1 MAWKWVAIELTNFVH
16 KKRPENRDQFV
27 ESRFSQVFFFS
38 SSFGG
43 AMPNA
48 LWMSESNGTDAS
60 VLCSSPSYALGSRRT
75 VLGAP
80 HSRRLDL
87 PGGTLPLGTWP
98 PHPEAW
104 LWPWVAP
111 VICPCDHV
119 LAAAVRLLPHHWGVV
134 VCVTHGLSVWSHN
147 DETFWWPLYSSPFKH
162 VPRFEEESHCF
173 CELGQGRGE
182 IVLESDVLCGETFY
196 TGFQLAPFHAQN
208 RLPCSHLW
216 TGASDPD
223 ASIVF

>member
-1 MAWKWVAIELTNFVH
+1 MHFECQNQMAQTRVCCSLPHHTHSEV
-16 KKRPENRDQFV
+16 
-27 ESRFSQVFFFS
+27 
-38 SSFGG
+38 GG
-43 AMPNA
+43 PCWA
-48 LWMSESNGTDAS
+48 LHIPDAS
-60 VLCSSPSYALGSRRT
+60 TSQGERCHLACG
-75 VLGAP
+75 
-80 HSRRLDL
+80 
-87 PGGTLPLGTWP
+87 PLT
-98 PHPEAW
+98 HKHDA

-111 VICPCDHV
+111 VTCPCDHV
-119 LAAAVRLLPHHWGVV
+119 LAAAARLLPHHWGVV

-162 VPRFEEESHCF
+162 VPHFEEESHCF

-216 TGASDPD
+216 TGASDAD